1 MKIGQTQGPGQAA
14 SAGAARAGPAGGFQ
28 VTGAGGAGGV
38 AQTARAGGVSGVV
51 SVDALL
57 ALQDVGG
64 PLERRRRQ
72 VRRSGRL
79 LDRLEEIKIALLE
92 GRMTRQ
98 AVLSL
103 KAAIGEQRETMD
115 EAPLQSVLDEIETR
129 AAVELAKLEIAAA
142 A

>member
-14 SAGAARAGPAGGFQ
+14 QAGAARAAPAGGFK
-28 VTGAGGAGGV
+28 VAGGGAAGGV

-72 VRRSGRL
+72 VRRSSRL
-79 LDRLEEIKIALLE
+79 LDHLDEIKIALLE

-98 AVLSL
+98 AVLGL
-103 KAAIGEQRETMD
+103 KQAIGEQREAMD